1 MSISLSTGTHESALS
16 SSRLLHGLSGVRHVL
31 SGESGSGSGVGHE
44 HGHGHG
50 NGNGNGNG
58 HGHGHGQSRRR
69 KGVLD
74 LGKERA

>member
-16 SSRLLHGLSGVRHVL
+16 SSRLLHGL